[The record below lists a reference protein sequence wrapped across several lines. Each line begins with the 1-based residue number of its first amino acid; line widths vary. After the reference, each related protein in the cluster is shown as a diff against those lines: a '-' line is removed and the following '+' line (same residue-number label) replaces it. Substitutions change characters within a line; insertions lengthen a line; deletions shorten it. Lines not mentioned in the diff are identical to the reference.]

1 MTRGGGVRERRR
13 RLRRSMIS
21 RTCFRVKLNRGF
33 YGMKTD
39 LIVECLGNGGVV
51 LLPTDTVYGL
61 AVSPKF
67 DESIDRLFA
76 LKRRPRNVNLPIMV
90 ASDRELEALGFEVN
104 ESARRLLRSPLIPG
118 SLTLA
123 MGFSSEY
130 RPTWLAGR
138 DEAAVRIP
146 NDERLLSVLR
156 KAGPLLVT
164 SANAHSAETPDN
176 VADILAQLDGAPDLA
191 IDGGT
196 LRTTASTLVNCR
208 VDPPRIER
216 IGVVPESEVLKYLS

>member
-1 MTRGGGVRERRR
+1 MNGTIEE
-13 RLRRSMIS
+13 
-21 RTCFRVKLNRGF
+21 
-33 YGMKTD
+33 
-39 LIVECLGNGGVV
+39 IVECLGNGGVV

-61 AVSPKF
+61 AVSPNF
-67 DESIDRLFA
+67 DGSIDRLFA

-90 ASDRELEALGFEVN
+90 ASDAELEPLGFEVG
-104 ESARRLLRSPLIPG
+104 EYARRLLRSPLIPG

-123 MGFSSEY
+123 MGFSSDY
-130 RPTWLAGR
+130 RPAWLAGR
-138 DEAAVRIP
+138 EEAAVRIP

-156 KAGPLLVT
+156 ETGPLLVT

-176 VADILAQLDGAPDLA
+176 VADILAQLDGAPDLS

-216 IGVVPESEVLKYLS
+216 IGVVPESEVLKYIS

>member
-1 MTRGGGVRERRR
+1 MTASVEEIVACLER
-13 RLRRSMIS
+13 
-21 RTCFRVKLNRGF
+21 
-33 YGMKTD
+33 
-39 LIVECLGNGGVV
+39 GGVV
-51 LLPTDTVYGL
+51 LIPTDTVYGL

-90 ASDRELEALGFEVN
+90 ASDAELEPLGFEVK
-104 ESARRLLRSPLIPG
+104 ESARRLLQSPLIPG

-123 MGFSSEY
+123 MGFSSDY
-130 RPTWLAGR
+130 RPAWLAGR

-156 KAGPLLVT
+156 QTGPLLVT

-176 VADILAQLDGAPDLA
+176 VVDILAQLDGAPDLS

-208 VDPPRIER
+208 VDPPVIER

>member
-1 MTRGGGVRERRR
+1 
-13 RLRRSMIS
+13 
-21 RTCFRVKLNRGF
+21 
-33 YGMKTD
+33 MKTD
-39 LIVECLGNGGVV
+39 FIVECLENGGVV

-61 AVSPKF
+61 AVSPNF
-67 DESIDRLFA
+67 DQAIDRLFK

-90 ASDRELEALGFEVN
+90 ASDAELETLGFEVS

-123 MGFSSEY
+123 MGFRSDY
-130 RPTWLAGR
+130 RPSWLAGR

-156 KAGPLLVT
+156 KTGPLLVT

-176 VADILAQLDGAPDLA
+176 VIDILAQLDGAPDLA

-208 VDPPRIER
+208 VDPPAIER
-216 IGVVPESEVLKYLS
+216 LGVVPESEVLKYLS

>member
-1 MTRGGGVRERRR
+1 
-13 RLRRSMIS
+13 
-21 RTCFRVKLNRGF
+21 
-33 YGMKTD
+33 MKTD
-39 LIVECLGNGGVV
+39 LIVECLENGGVV

-61 AVSPKF
+61 AVSPEF
-67 DESIDRLFA
+67 DESIDRLFK

-90 ASDRELEALGFEVN
+90 ASDAELEALGFEVS
-104 ESARRLLRSPLIPG
+104 ESARRLLQSPLIPG

-123 MGFSSEY
+123 MGFRSDY
-130 RPTWLAGR
+130 RPAWLAGR

-176 VADILAQLDGAPDLA
+176 VADILAQLDGAPDLS

-208 VDPPRIER
+208 VDPPAIER

>member
-1 MTRGGGVRERRR
+1 
-13 RLRRSMIS
+13 
-21 RTCFRVKLNRGF
+21 
-33 YGMKTD
+33 MKTD
-39 LIVECLGNGGVV
+39 SIVECLENGGVV

-67 DESIDRLFA
+67 DEAIDRLFA

-90 ASDRELEALGFEVN
+90 ASDEELEPLGFEVS

-123 MGFSSEY
+123 MGFNSEY
-130 RPTWLAGR
+130 RPDWLAGR
-138 DEAAVRIP
+138 EEAAVRIP

-156 KAGPLLVT
+156 MTGPLLVT

-176 VADILAQLDGAPDLA
+176 VADVLAQLDGAPDLA

-216 IGVVPESEVLKYLS
+216 LGVVPESEVLKYLS

>member
-1 MTRGGGVRERRR
+1 
-13 RLRRSMIS
+13 
-21 RTCFRVKLNRGF
+21 
-33 YGMKTD
+33 MKSASVEE
-39 LIVECLGNGGVV
+39 IVECLANGGVV

-61 AVSPKF
+61 AVSPNF

-90 ASDRELEALGFEVN
+90 SSDEELEPLGFEIS

-123 MGFSSEY
+123 LGFRSDY

-191 IDGGT
+191 VEGGT

-208 VDPPRIER
+208 VDPPVIER
-216 IGVVPESEVLKYLS
+216 TGVVPDSEVLKYLS

>member
-1 MTRGGGVRERRR
+1 
-13 RLRRSMIS
+13 
-21 RTCFRVKLNRGF
+21 
-33 YGMKTD
+33 MKETIEE
-39 LIVECLGNGGVV
+39 IVACLQTGGVV
-51 LLPTDTVYGL
+51 LIPTDTVYGL
-61 AVSPKF
+61 AVSPNF

-90 ASDRELEALGFEVN
+90 ASDAELEPLGFEVSD
-104 ESARRLLRSPLIPG
+104 SARRLLRSPLIPG

-123 MGFSSEY
+123 MGFSSDF
-130 RPTWLAGR
+130 RPAWLAGR

-146 NDERLLSVLR
+146 NDGRLLAVLR
-156 KAGPLLVT
+156 KTGPLLVT

-176 VADILAQLDGAPDLA
+176 VADILAQLDGAPDLS

-208 VDPPRIER
+208 VDPPLIER
-216 IGVVPESEVLKYLS
+216 LGVVPEAEVLKYLS

>member
-1 MTRGGGVRERRR
+1 
-13 RLRRSMIS
+13 
-21 RTCFRVKLNRGF
+21 
-33 YGMKTD
+33 MKTD
-39 LIVECLGNGGVV
+39 LIVECLENGGVV

-61 AVSPKF
+61 AVSPNF
-67 DESIDRLFA
+67 DEAIDRLFK

-90 ASDRELEALGFEVN
+90 ASDAELEALGFEVS

-123 MGFSSEY
+123 MGFSSDY
-130 RPTWLAGR
+130 RPAWLAGR

-176 VADILAQLDGAPDLA
+176 VADILAQLDGAPDLS

-208 VDPPRIER
+208 LDPPAIER

>member
-1 MTRGGGVRERRR
+1 MTDVE
-13 RLRRSMIS
+13 
-21 RTCFRVKLNRGF
+21 K
-33 YGMKTD
+33 
-39 LIVECLGNGGVV
+39 IVSCLQTGGVV

-61 AVSPKF
+61 AVSPNF
-67 DESIDRLFA
+67 DKSIDRLFA

-90 ASDRELEALGFEVN
+90 ASDAEFEPLGFEVS

-123 MGFSSEY
+123 MGFSSDY

-146 NDERLLSVLR
+146 NDERLLAVLR
-156 KAGPLLVT
+156 QTGPLLVT

-176 VADILAQLDGAPDLA
+176 LADILAQLDGAPDLS

-216 IGVVPESEVLKYLS
+216 LGVVPESEVLKYLS

>member
-1 MTRGGGVRERRR
+1 MYMIYPVSPEKSLPILSMTD
-13 RLRRSMIS
+13 I
-21 RTCFRVKLNRGF
+21 K
-33 YGMKTD
+33 D
-39 LIVECLGNGGVV
+39 IVSCLQTGGVV

-61 AVSPKF
+61 AVSPNF
-67 DESIDRLFA
+67 DKSIDRLFA

-90 ASDRELEALGFEVN
+90 ASDAELEPLGFEVS

-123 MGFSSEY
+123 MGFSSDY
-130 RPTWLAGR
+130 RPAWLTGR

-146 NDERLLSVLR
+146 NDERLLSVLG
-156 KAGPLLVT
+156 KTGPLLVT

-176 VADILAQLDGAPDLA
+176 VADILAQLDGAPDLS

-208 VDPPRIER
+208 VDPPVIER

>member
-1 MTRGGGVRERRR
+1 M
-13 RLRRSMIS
+13 
-21 RTCFRVKLNRGF
+21 
-33 YGMKTD
+33 
-39 LIVECLGNGGVV
+39 V

-67 DESIDRLFA
+67 DKSIDRLFT

-90 ASDRELEALGFEVN
+90 ASDAELEPLGFEIS
-104 ESARRLLRSPLIPG
+104 ESAKRLLRSPLIPG

-123 MGFSSEY
+123 MGFSSDY
-130 RPTWLAGR
+130 RPAWLAGR
-138 DEAAVRIP
+138 DEAAIRIP
-146 NDERLLSVLR
+146 NDDRLLSVLR
-156 KAGPLLVT
+156 KTGPLLVT

-176 VADILAQLDGAPDLA
+176 VQEILAQLDGAPDLS

-208 VDPPRIER
+208 VNPPVIER
-216 IGVVPESEVLKYLS
+216 LGVVPESEVLRFLHE

>member
-1 MTRGGGVRERRR
+1 
-13 RLRRSMIS
+13 
-21 RTCFRVKLNRGF
+21 
-33 YGMKTD
+33 MKTD

-61 AVSPKF
+61 AVSPEF

-90 ASDRELEALGFEVN
+90 ASDAELEPLGFEVS

-123 MGFSSEY
+123 MGFSSDY
-130 RPTWLAGR
+130 RPAWLAAR

-156 KAGPLLVT
+156 QTGPLLVT
-164 SANAHSAETPDN
+164 SANPHSAETPDN
-176 VADILAQLDGAPDLA
+176 VADILAQLDGAPDLT

>member
-1 MTRGGGVRERRR
+1 
-13 RLRRSMIS
+13 MID
-21 RTCFRVKLNRGF
+21 K
-33 YGMKTD
+33 
-39 LIVECLGNGGVV
+39 IVECLGNGGVV

-67 DESIDRLFA
+67 DEAIDRLFA

-90 ASDRELEALGFEVN
+90 ASDEELEPLGFEVS

-130 RPTWLAGR
+130 RPDWLAGR
-138 DEAAVRIP
+138 EEAAVRIP
-146 NDERLLSVLR
+146 NDGRLLSVLR
-156 KAGPLLVT
+156 KTGPLLVT

-176 VADILAQLDGAPDLA
+176 VADILAQLDGAPDLWV
-191 IDGGT
+191 DGGT

-216 IGVVPESEVLKYLS
+216 LGVVPESEVLKYLS

>member
-1 MTRGGGVRERRR
+1 
-13 RLRRSMIS
+13 
-21 RTCFRVKLNRGF
+21 
-33 YGMKTD
+33 MKTD
-39 LIVECLGNGGVV
+39 FIVECLENGGVV

-61 AVSPKF
+61 AVSPEF
-67 DESIDRLFA
+67 DEAIDRLFK

-90 ASDRELEALGFEVN
+90 ASDAELEGLGFEVS

-123 MGFSSEY
+123 MGFSSDY
-130 RPTWLAGR
+130 RPVWLAGR

-156 KAGPLLVT
+156 ETGPLLVT

-176 VADILAQLDGAPDLA
+176 VADILAQLDGAPDLS

-208 VDPPRIER
+208 VDPPAIER
-216 IGVVPESEVLKYLS
+216 LGVVPESEVLKYLS

>member
-1 MTRGGGVRERRR
+1 MNSEVE
-13 RLRRSMIS
+13 
-21 RTCFRVKLNRGF
+21 K
-33 YGMKTD
+33 
-39 LIVECLGNGGVV
+39 IVECLQAGGVV
-51 LLPTDTVYGL
+51 LIPTDTVYGL
-61 AVSPKF
+61 AVSPNF
-67 DESIDRLFA
+67 DKSIDCLFA

-90 ASDRELEALGFEVN
+90 ASDAELEPLGFEI
-104 ESARRLLRSPLIPG
+104 SDAARRLLHSPLVPG

-123 MGFSSEY
+123 MGFSSDY
-130 RPTWLAGR
+130 RPSWLAGR
-138 DEAAVRIP
+138 EEAAVRIP

-156 KAGPLLVT
+156 KTGPLLVT

-176 VADILAQLDGAPDLA
+176 VTDILAQLDGAPDLS

-208 VDPPRIER
+208 VDPPVIER

>member
-1 MTRGGGVRERRR
+1 
-13 RLRRSMIS
+13 
-21 RTCFRVKLNRGF
+21 
-33 YGMKTD
+33 MKTD
-39 LIVECLGNGGVV
+39 LIVECLENGGVV

-61 AVSPKF
+61 AVSPNF
-67 DESIDRLFA
+67 DEAIDRLFK

-90 ASDRELEALGFEVN
+90 ASDAELEALGFEVS
-104 ESARRLLRSPLIPG
+104 ESARRLLQSPLIPG

-123 MGFSSEY
+123 MGFRSDY
-130 RPTWLAGR
+130 RPAWLAGR

-176 VADILAQLDGAPDLA
+176 VADILAQLDGAPDLS

-208 VDPPRIER
+208 VDPPAIER

>member
-1 MTRGGGVRERRR
+1 
-13 RLRRSMIS
+13 
-21 RTCFRVKLNRGF
+21 
-33 YGMKTD
+33 MKTD
-39 LIVECLGNGGVV
+39 FIVECLENGGVV

-61 AVSPKF
+61 AVSPEF
-67 DESIDRLFA
+67 DEAIDRLFA
-76 LKRRPRNVNLPIMV
+76 LKGRPRNVNLPIMV
-90 ASDRELEALGFEVN
+90 ASDAELEGLGFEIS

-123 MGFSSEY
+123 MGFSSDY
-130 RPTWLAGR
+130 RPVWLAGR
-138 DEAAVRIP
+138 EEAAVRIP

-156 KAGPLLVT
+156 KTGPLLVT

-176 VADILAQLDGAPDLA
+176 VADILAQLDGAPDLS

-208 VDPPRIER
+208 VNPPAIER
-216 IGVVPESEVLKYLS
+216 VGVVPESEVLKYLS

>member
-1 MTRGGGVRERRR
+1 ME
-13 RLRRSMIS
+13 
-21 RTCFRVKLNRGF
+21 
-33 YGMKTD
+33 TD
-39 LIVECLGNGGVV
+39 FIVECLENGGVV

-67 DESIDRLFA
+67 DGAIDRLFA

-90 ASDRELEALGFEVN
+90 ASEAELETLGFEIS
-104 ESARRLLRSPLIPG
+104 ESGRRLLRSPLIPG

-123 MGFSSEY
+123 MGFSSDY
-130 RPTWLAGR
+130 RPAWLAGR

-146 NDERLLSVLR
+146 NDERLLAVLR
-156 KAGPLLVT
+156 KTGPLLVT

-176 VADILAQLDGAPDLA
+176 VADILAQLDGAPDLW

-216 IGVVPESEVLKYLS
+216 LGVVPESEVLKYLS

>member
-1 MTRGGGVRERRR
+1 MNGTIED
-13 RLRRSMIS
+13 I
-21 RTCFRVKLNRGF
+21 
-33 YGMKTD
+33 
-39 LIVECLGNGGVV
+39 IACLGRGGVV

-61 AVSPKF
+61 AVSPEF
-67 DESIDRLFA
+67 DESVTRLFK

-90 ASDRELEALGFEVN
+90 ASDDELETLGFEVSD
-104 ESARRLLRSPLIPG
+104 SARRLLRSPLIPG

-123 MGFSSEY
+123 MGFSSDY
-130 RPTWLAGR
+130 RPSWLAGR
-138 DEAAVRIP
+138 EEAAVRIP

-156 KAGPLLVT
+156 ETGPLLVT
-164 SANAHSAETPDN
+164 SANAHSADTPDN

-216 IGVVPESEVLKYLS
+216 VGVVPESEVLKYLS

>member
-1 MTRGGGVRERRR
+1 MDRIAE
-13 RLRRSMIS
+13 
-21 RTCFRVKLNRGF
+21 
-33 YGMKTD
+33 
-39 LIVECLGNGGVV
+39 IVECLVKGGVV

-61 AVSPKF
+61 AVSPNF
-67 DESIDRLFA
+67 EASIDRLFA

-90 ASDRELEALGFEVN
+90 SSEAELAPLGFEIS
-104 ESARRLLRSPLIPG
+104 EAAARLLRSPLIPG

-123 MGFSSEY
+123 MGFRSDY
-130 RPTWLAGR
+130 RPPWLEGR

-146 NDERLLSVLR
+146 NDDRVLAVLR
-156 KAGPLLVT
+156 QTGPLLVT

-176 VADILAQLDGAPDLA
+176 VEEILAQLDGAPDLW

-208 VDPPRIER
+208 VDPPVIER
-216 IGVVPESEVLKYLS
+216 LGVVPEAEVLKYLS